1 VGLALQCDSG
11 MLATLRT
18 AAIYGIEAV
27 IVHVEVDVSN
37 GLPGY
42 TVVGLPDASVRE
54 SRDRVR
60 SAIRN
65 SGFDY
70 PCARIT
76 VNLAPADMQK
86 AGSSFDVPIALGLL
100 AATGAL
106 PRREIDD
113 LLFLGELSLD
123 GGIQPT
129 RGVLPATVAARRA
142 GIGTVLLAPRNAAE
156 AAIVE
161 GIRALPVAS
170 LRHATEVIVNPTIV
184 APAKPLPIAHDP
196 ANEAPDLADVR
207 GQPVARRALE
217 IAAAGGHHLL
227 LVGPPGCGKTMLAKR
242 LPGLLPPLTFDEALE
257 VTAIHSVAGQR
268 EPGRGLVMERPFRA
282 PHHTASDV
290 ALVGGGAR
298 PRPGEISLAH
308 HGVLFLDE
316 LPEFSRR
323 ALEVL
328 RQPIEQGHVRI
339 ARAATTV
346 CFPARFMLVAAMNHC
361 PCGYTG
367 DPHHECRCTPM
378 QLQRYSSRV
387 SGPLRDRLDLVV
399 EMEPVPPSLLS
410 QPDDPSEPS
419 ATVRPRVLAARAS
432 QTARHSGAVNIHLNA
447 DLSGR
452 ELFRLGAFTAPAMAL
467 LFRAADR
474 FSLSARAH
482 ERALRVARTIAD
494 LEEADAVTEDHIAEA
509 LQFR

>member
-1 VGLALQCDSG
+1 
-11 MLATLRT
+11 MLARLRT
-18 AAIYGIEAV
+18 AALAGLEAV
-27 IVHVEVDVSN
+27 IVQVEVDVSP

-42 TVVGLPDASVRE
+42 TVVGLPDVIVKE

-60 SAIRN
+60 GAIRN

-76 VNLAPADMQK
+76 VNLAPADLHK
-86 AGSSFDVPIALGLL
+86 AGSWFDVPIALGLL
-100 AATGAL
+100 AATGVL

-113 LLFLGELSLD
+113 LLLLGELSLD
-123 GGIQPT
+123 GAIQPT
-129 RGVLPATVAARRA
+129 RGVLAATVAARRA
-142 GIGTVLLAPRNAAE
+142 GIETLLLATRNASE
-156 AAIVE
+156 AAIVPN
-161 GIRALPVAS
+161 IRALPIDS
-170 LRHATEVIVNPTIV
+170 LRHATEVITNPSIV
-184 APAKPLPIAHDP
+184 SPAKPQP
-196 ANEAPDLADVR
+196 AAVESSDEVADLADVR
-207 GQPVARRALE
+207 GQPLARRALE

-268 EPGRGLVMERPFRA
+268 EPGRGLLMQRPFRA
-282 PHHTASDV
+282 PHHTSSDV

-328 RQPIEQGHVRI
+328 RQPMESGHVRI
-339 ARAATTV
+339 ARAARTM
-346 CFPARFMLVAAMNHC
+346 CFPAKFTLIAAMNHC

-367 DPHHECRCTPM
+367 DPHHECRCTPI
-378 QLQRYSSRV
+378 QVQRYSNRI
-387 SGPLRDRLDLVV
+387 SGPLRDRLDLKV
-399 EMEPVPPSLLS
+399 EMQPVPTRLLS
-410 QPDDPSEPS
+410 QPYADGINEPS
-419 ATVRPRVLAARAS
+419 AAIRPRVYAARTRQA
-432 QTARHSGAVNIHLNA
+432 ARHASAAAGLNA
-447 DLSGR
+447 ELTGG
-452 ELFRLGAFTAPAMAL
+452 ELFRLGAFSADAL
-467 LFRAADR
+467 GLLLRAAHR
-474 FSLSARAH
+474 FGLSARAH
-482 ERALRVARTIAD
+482 ERVLRVARTIAD
-494 LEEADAVTEDHIAEA
+494 IEGSDTVSSGHLAEA